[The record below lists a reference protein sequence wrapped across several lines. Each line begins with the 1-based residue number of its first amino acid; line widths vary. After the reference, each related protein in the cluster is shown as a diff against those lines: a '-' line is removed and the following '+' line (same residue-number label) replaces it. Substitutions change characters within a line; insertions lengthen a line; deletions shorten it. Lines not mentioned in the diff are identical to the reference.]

1 MGAGTTQAQERTCD
15 VCGMGFTGSWVSHKI
30 KTHPRSKTTQALAE
44 NTTREAEA
52 WLDTYHSE
60 AGITRAKSARVSP
73 VRVAAKAQV
82 KTPRRVTTPRPSAKS
97 ERADTRRA
105 VPARE
110 RELRAEL
117 REARKAFRAL
127 QARMDETLGV
137 RA

>member
-1 MGAGTTQAQERTCD
+1 MGAGTRQAQERTCD
-15 VCGMGFTGSWVSHKI
+15 VCGMSFTGSWVSHKI

-52 WLDTYHSE
+52 WLDTYHAE
-60 AGITRAKSARVSP
+60 TGTVQARVRRSP
-73 VRVAAKAQV
+73 VRAAAKAQV
-82 KTPRRVTTPRPSAKS
+82 KTPKRVTTPRPSAKS

-105 VPARE
+105 IPARE

-117 REARKAFRAL
+117 R
-127 QARMDETLGV
+127 QARRAMARLERQLVDV

>member
-1 MGAGTTQAQERTCD
+1 MGAGTRQAQERTCD
-15 VCGMGFTGSWVSHKI
+15 VCGMSFTGSWVSHKI

-82 KTPRRVTTPRPSAKS
+82 KTPKRVITPRPSAKS

-105 VPARE
+105 IPARE

-117 REARKAFRAL
+117 RQARRSMRRIERALAEARS
-127 QARMDETLGV
+127 
-137 RA
+137 